1 MGVFFSQGVQSHL
14 VKYVFDN
21 AANLTYERLSREIDN
36 MVGQDR
42 SWTNFVMA
50 MNVGKRV
57 CLETS
62 KACSAVTSYFQRYV
76 SHSYSQAMQQAGG
89 VVSLNFSLCSTS
101 CSLSVLFYKYKVL
114 TRYSC

>member
-1 MGVFFSQGVQSHL
+1 MDVFFTLQGVQSHL
-14 VKYVFDN
+14 VQYVFDN

-42 SWTNFVMA
+42 SWSNFVLA

-62 KACSAVTSYFQRYV
+62 KVCGVVTSYFQRYV

-89 VVSLNFSLCSTS
+89 VVSWNIFLCSTGS
-101 CSLSVLFYKYKVL
+101 SP
-114 TRYSC
+114 